1 MNNIKTLN
9 NHELNKVSKNVVI
22 AKFKEYGC
30 QIIENERTLSIKSPN
45 GRFIEIIVKSIR
57 RPTEYVL
64 ILKKHMNPEQSNL
77 YVSLVLYLEGTK
89 PDLYLIPAEA
99 FLNPNDL
106 LRDRPNYKEPEFGMN
121 LSNKNMPLLLPYKL
135 ENFLKY
141 QKGTELI

>member
-9 NHELNKVSKNVVI
+9 NHELNRVSKNVVI

-30 QIIENERTLSIKSPN
+30 QFIENERTLSIKSPD

-57 RPTEYVL
+57 WPTEYVL
-64 ILKKHMNPEQSNL
+64 ILKKHMNPEQRNL

-121 LSNKNMPLLLPYKL
+121 VSNKNMPLLLPYKL
-135 ENFLKY
+135 ENFFKN